1 MCILV
6 DTSFIGAPDG
16 NDVSKSGYD
25 LTTMTSAHASGVSR
39 VDVQPGDVLIVKTR
53 NSVYAVR
60 ALGESSFSVSGGWFD
75 RKFGAPFR
83 TTIAGCTWGG
93 TVLKRDLVAAC
104 GMHLEFG
111 NRVGTSTIQQVCH
124 FRSRPLN

>member
-1 MCILV
+1 M
-6 DTSFIGAPDG
+6 
-16 NDVSKSGYD
+16 SGYD
-25 LTTMTSAHASGVSR
+25 LSAMTSAASSARGVSR
-39 VDVQPGDVLIVKTR
+39 LDIQPGDVLIVKTR

-60 ALGESSFSVSGGWFD
+60 VLAESSFSVTGGWFD
-75 RKFGAPFR
+75 RKFGAPYR

-111 NRVGTSTIQQVCH
+111 NRVVTSAIQKVCH
-124 FRSRPLN
+124 FRSRALN

>member
-1 MCILV
+1 
-6 DTSFIGAPDG
+6 
-16 NDVSKSGYD
+16 VSKSGYD
-25 LTTMTSAHASGVSR
+25 LTAITSAASAAGGVSR

-75 RKFGAPFR
+75 RKFGGPFR

-111 NRVGTSTIQQVCH
+111 NRVITSTIQQVCH
-124 FRSRPLN
+124 FRNRALN

>member
-1 MCILV
+1 MKH
-6 DTSFIGAPDG
+6 T
-16 NDVSKSGYD
+16 GYD
-25 LTTMTSAHASGVSR
+25 LAAITSSATRAEGINR
-39 VDVQPGDVLIVKTR
+39 LDMRPGDVLIVKTR

-75 RKFGAPFR
+75 RKFGGPFQ

-111 NRVGTSTIQQVCH
+111 NRVVTSTIQKVCH
-124 FRSRPLN
+124 FPGRNLN